1 MSHIP
6 ALVEQDKTVQDDP
19 IAGWASTVSFEGRA
33 PARVGDKTVHG
44 EELIGPGCPNISIEG
59 KPLSIIGDMTT
70 ANIRKPY
77 TTIFWGPGPL
87 QGGAATI
94 TAGTQ

>member
-1 MSHIP
+1 MSHVP

-19 IAGWASTVSFEGRA
+19 IAGRASTVSFEGRA

-59 KPLSIIGDMTT
+59 KPLSVIGDMTT
-70 ANIRKPY
+70 A
-77 TTIFWGPGPL
+77 TIKKNRREYWGPGPL

-94 TAGTQ
+94 TAGK